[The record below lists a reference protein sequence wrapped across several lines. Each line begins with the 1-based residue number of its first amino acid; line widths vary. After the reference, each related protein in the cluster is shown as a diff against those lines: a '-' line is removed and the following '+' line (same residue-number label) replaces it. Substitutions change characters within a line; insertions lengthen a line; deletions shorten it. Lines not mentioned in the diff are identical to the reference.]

1 MKNQVGTSVVE
12 LLVASGIMLAASA
25 AVLTLVNRTVSQSP
39 KWNDDAD
46 LHQRARVAA
55 EVITRLLSAAGAS
68 VPNTGRTPVFPAI
81 EPRRRSA
88 FTPSSS
94 AVTVRYVPEG
104 GAWSTIAADLL
115 PGDAS
120 VELAARAGCPA
131 NVAACGFETADDVA
145 ILDGAGGW
153 HLLVVESVAPPT
165 LSIADRIPGRTSPF
179 RAGATLVELVET
191 SLYFDRASGV
201 LRQEGPGDGD
211 FPLVDR
217 VADLRFEF
225 LAAGQAPLALSA
237 LIDGPLC
244 GSGSLAYDCDVH
256 RVRTV
261 RATLRILSPRAGGPD
276 LSVVVDVSPRNLQR

>member
-1 MKNQVGTSVVE
+1 MKNQAGTSVVE

-25 AVLTLVNRTVSQSP
+25 AVLTLVNRSVALSP

-55 EVITRLLSAAGAS
+55 EGIIRVLSAAGAR
-68 VPNTGRTPVFPAI
+68 VPNGPGVPLFPAI

-88 FTPSSS
+88 FTPSPS

-115 PGDAS
+115 PGDRA
-120 VELAARAGCPA
+120 VEIAAPPGCPA
-131 NVAACGFETADDVA
+131 DVIACGFEAADTVA
-145 ILDGAGGW
+145 VLDGVGGW
-153 HLLVVESVAPPT
+153 HLLVVEGVTPPT
-165 LSIADRIPGRTSPF
+165 LSIADRVPGRTATF
-179 RAGATLVELVET
+179 RAGATMTELVET
-191 SLYFDRASGV
+191 SLYFDRSSGV

-225 LAAGQAPLALSA
+225 LGAGAAPLALSA

-244 GSGSLAYDCDVH
+244 GSGSLAYDCDLH
-256 RVRTV
+256 RIRTV
-261 RATLRILSPRAGGPD
+261 RAVLRISPARAGDPD
-276 LSVVVDVSPRNLQR
+276 MGVVLDVSPRNVQR